1 MADYFVDPL
10 CRGIYAG
17 KAKDLSIKSCFAQL
31 FDAEQQHGS
40 VVLGGI
46 TGLVRGLFKPQ
57 PQAGPISTL
66 SKRAKQERWSIYTLR
81 DGLQSLPKTL
91 YKKLSGQV
99 KVITNMC
106 CTKLEFTDNGTVK
119 VSTILSFFIL
129 TLTHRRDIKK
139 NKNQI
144 FKIRWPSRTDKHSI
158 KFIDLYPVKYAMK
171 NDFLQIFGKINL
183 SVFSCEKY

>member
-17 KAKDLSIKSCFAQL
+17 KAKDLSIKSCFTQL

-46 TGLVRGLFKPQ
+46 AGIVRGLFKPQ
-57 PQAGPISTL
+57 IGPISTL
-66 SKRAKQERWSIYTLR
+66 SKRAKQECWSIYTLR
-81 DGLQSLPKTL
+81 DGLQSLPNTL
-91 YKKLSGQV
+91 CKKLSGQV

-119 VSTILSFFIL
+119 VSTILSFSYI
-129 TLTHRRDIKK
+129 
-139 NKNQI
+139 N
-144 FKIRWPSRTDKHSI
+144 TDP
-158 KFIDLYPVKYAMK
+158 YRY
-171 NDFLQIFGKINL
+171 
-183 SVFSCEKY
+183 